1 MARNKASARIPNLVE
16 RVKVALA
23 ILLINDPR
31 LLQQVIRD
39 VTADGVAFE
48 VKVDVHVLSKTRWVI
63 VSVGFRVSKSF

>member
-48 VKVDVHVLSKTRWVI
+48 VKVDVHVLSKTR
-63 VSVGFRVSKSF
+63 